1 MIIDAITTAR
11 LAGMIEVACDLPLG
25 SIRGKSRCRY
35 VAWPR
40 QALMLALRN
49 ERRMSYSEIGLR
61 LGLRDHTTVLHGC
74 REAEKRRVS
83 DPDFAEIVTMVCDL
97 ARLPRDA
104 FGGAE

>member
-1 MIIDAITTAR
+1 VILDAITTAR
-11 LAGMIEVACDLPLG
+11 LAVMVETACDLPLG
-25 SIRGKSRCRY
+25 SIRGKSRCRE

-40 QALMLALRN
+40 QALMLALRT
-49 ERRMSYSEIGLR
+49 ERRMSYPEIGRR
-61 LGLRDHTTVLHGC
+61 LGKRDHTTVLHGC

-83 DPDFAEIVTMVCDL
+83 DPDFAAIVTRFCDL